1 MNTLISYTEIFQKH
15 CSRENIW
22 RGNLRKGNH
31 NLEQFPWIS
40 HRRKVQVFPPEL
52 KLTPK
57 MGNPWNIWLWPI
69 RNALVAMD
77 MCIQVSLFWRGH
89 LGILFVL
96 YFYKFIK
103 HEHEYIHVCKCS
115 VNCCC
120 SRKALLRDLLS
131 VETIWVDNFK
141 VGYHLTTSFQLCHVT
156 QTQESANCT
165 TI

>member
-1 MNTLISYTEIFQKH
+1 MIVPEKTYGAAIRAKETIILSSFLGFLIAGKCKYFHLNSNWHQQWEILEIFDFDRSEMHWWQ
-15 CSRENIW
+15 
-22 RGNLRKGNH
+22 
-31 NLEQFPWIS
+31 WIC
-40 HRRKVQVFPPEL
+40 
-52 KLTPK
+52 
-57 MGNPWNIWLWPI
+57 
-69 RNALVAMD
+69 AL
-77 MCIQVSLFWRGH
+77 CIQVSLFWRGH

-120 SRKALLRDLLS
+120 SGKALLRDLLS